1 MCPNSRNRRYRH
13 LIVILFLLSLML
25 IPMADSLIIYTA
37 TVVIIPQN
45 IVIISDPDSARML
58 VLITAES
65 GADSTADSSEDI
77 LNLLIDDDLSTGGE
91 VVYNHAGNNKDY
103 AHWYRLDSESSNYSK
118 VEIGV
123 YFSTLEVTPYE
134 WRVYVYQSD
143 ADNINTGFYV
153 DGSSSATGWT
163 TIDVTS
169 IIHQLDG
176 RGFMKVRLTSTMS
189 NRNKGKMAF
198 VSEMEWQL
206 TA

>member
-1 MCPNSRNRRYRH
+1 MCPNSKNRRYRH

-118 VEIGV
+118 VEIRV

-134 WRVYVYQSD
+134 LRVYVYQSD

>member
-1 MCPNSRNRRYRH
+1 MYPNSRNGGYRN
-13 LIVILFLLSLML
+13 LIVVFSLLSLML
-25 IPMADSLIIYTA
+25 VPMADSLIIYTA
-37 TVVIIPQN
+37 TVVITPQN
-45 IVIISDPDSARML
+45 SVIISDPDSARML

-65 GADSTADSSEDI
+65 GADSTADRSEDI
-77 LNLLIDDDLSTGGE
+77 LNSLIDDDLSTGGE
-91 VVYNHAGNNKDY
+91 IVYNHAGNNKDY

-118 VEIGV
+118 VEIRV

-134 WRVYVYQSD
+134 WRVFVYQSD

-153 DGSSSATGWT
+153 DGSSSTTGWT

-176 RGFMKVRLTSTMS
+176 QGFMKVRLTSTMS
-189 NRNKGKMAF
+189 NRNKGKMIF
-198 VSEMEWQL
+198 VSEMGWQL

>member
-1 MCPNSRNRRYRH
+1 MYPNSRNGGYRN
-13 LIVILFLLSLML
+13 LIVVFSLLSLML
-25 IPMADSLIIYTA
+25 VPMAGSLIIYTA
-37 TVVIIPQN
+37 TVVITPQN
-45 IVIISDPDSARML
+45 SVIISDPDSARML

-65 GADSTADSSEDI
+65 GADSTADRSEDI
-77 LNLLIDDDLSTGGE
+77 LNSLIDDDLSTGGE
-91 VVYNHAGNNKDY
+91 IVYNHAGNNKDY

-118 VEIGV
+118 VEIRV

-134 WRVYVYQSD
+134 WRVFVYQSD

-153 DGSSSATGWT
+153 DGSSSTTGWT

-176 RGFMKVRLTSTMS
+176 QGFMKVRLTSTMS
-189 NRNKGKMAF
+189 NRNKGKMIF
-198 VSEMEWQL
+198 VSEMGWQL